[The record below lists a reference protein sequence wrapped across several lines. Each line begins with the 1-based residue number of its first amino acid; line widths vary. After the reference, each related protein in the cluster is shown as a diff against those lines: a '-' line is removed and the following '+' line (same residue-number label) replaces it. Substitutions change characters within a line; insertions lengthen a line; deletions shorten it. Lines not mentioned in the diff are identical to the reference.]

1 MMDRLY
7 GWQLTDV
14 ANYLG
19 IDNIRRIDMQHA
31 LERIYDIFIVAID
44 YDGVCRDIF
53 AGRLRFVPNEKHN
66 AGYLCYKEG
75 DTEIST
81 SIGSEVKE

>member
-19 IDNIRRIDMQHA
+19 IENIRRIDMQHA

-53 AGRLRFVPNEKHN
+53 AGRLRFVPNENHN

-81 SIGSEVKE
+81 SIGNEVKE